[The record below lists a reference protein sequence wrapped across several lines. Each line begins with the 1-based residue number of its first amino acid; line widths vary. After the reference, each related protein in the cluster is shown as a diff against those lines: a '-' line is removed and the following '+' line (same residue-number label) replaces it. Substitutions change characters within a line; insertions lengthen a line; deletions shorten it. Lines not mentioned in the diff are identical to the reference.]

1 MSQSNILEKVEKDI
15 ESYGWHVLAVCGGD
29 LPNFSYTIGF
39 KETLS
44 HPEIVMSG
52 LSTEMMH
59 HLLNDIGELIK
70 SGESFSDGDTSSEV
84 IKGYLVKFI
93 SVNESHIDEY
103 FRAANIHYGDGN
115 FKTLQCIWPD
125 NDGRF
130 PETTNSSQEVL
141 V

>member
-15 ESYGWHVLAVCGGD
+15 ESYGWHVLAVFGGD

-59 HLLNDIGELIK
+59 DLRIILHFHTLESLQKEL
-70 SGESFSDGDTSSEV
+70 D
-84 IKGYLVKFI
+84 
-93 SVNESHIDEY
+93 
-103 FRAANIHYGDGN
+103 
-115 FKTLQCIWPD
+115 
-125 NDGRF
+125 
-130 PETTNSSQEVL
+130 
-141 V
+141 